1 MEQEPVEAIQ
11 ILMRQ
16 ATATYKDQTFRT
28 KEPNRLLFSKILGS
42 MTAIFV
48 ILYILSEIFE
58 QKVYGEYNR
67 QFIIIML
74 ANSVIFTFCIT
85 SQNNFG
91 YIESNN
97 IGLRYLI

>member
-16 ATATYKDQTFRT
+16 ATATYKDHTFRT
-28 KEPNRLLFSKILGS
+28 KEPNRLLFSKILGL
-42 MTAIFV
+42 MTTIFV
-48 ILYILSEIFE
+48 ILYILSGIFE

-74 ANSVIFTFCIT
+74 SNSVIFTICMT
-85 SQNNFG
+85 S
-91 YIESNN
+91 
-97 IGLRYLI
+97 